1 VDDGPAIAA
10 GVAEQIEEG
19 VGVVVVA
26 DVVAEVVVPR
36 ADLFLSSNYL
46 RILIPKQYIG
56 KCLSDY

>member
-36 ADLFLSSNYL
+36 ADLFLSSNY
-46 RILIPKQYIG
+46 
-56 KCLSDY
+56 